1 MVRVAV
7 PAPAPVM
14 LTGVV
19 APKLR
24 VGVATTLAGL
34 EVTAAVSATLPVNPP
49 TGVTVM
55 VEALPVVAP

>member
-1 MVRVAV
+1 
-7 PAPAPVM
+7 M